1 MAKVL
6 TIVMLV
12 FVSMAGWMFGAD
24 TGSIGGITNMRD
36 FQSRFADKY
45 DKETDTYSYSSAR
58 QGLLTGMVNIGS
70 FTGCI
75 LSSPL
80 ADRIGKRTSII
91 VWTIIY
97 LIGIIIQ
104 VTAVPS
110 WVQIMVAKMW
120 TGLGIGALSVIAPGY
135 QSEVAPAAMR
145 GAIVTTYQLFITAG
159 IFIAACINMG
169 THKLQKTAQWRI
181 PMGINL
187 LWGIITLVGILFL
200 TESPRYLISVGRDEA
215 ALQIMCKNN
224 DLPLEHEVIQ
234 AEYHMIKSDCE
245 AELAGGPCT
254 WSQVFDKQIR
264 HRTLLGIAVMSLQ
277 QLTGNNYF
285 FYYGTQVFRGTGL
298 NSPFL
303 AALILDAV
311 NFGCTFGAIFV
322 LEYFGRRNPLIIGG
336 VWQSICFFI
345 YASVGD
351 KALKRPDGSS
361 NHRSGAVMIVFSC
374 LFIFCF
380 SQTWA
385 PAAYVIVGE
394 SYPIRYRSKC
404 AALATS
410 GNWTW
415 NFLISFFT
423 PFITNSIGF
432 RYGYVFAACNLT
444 GAIIIFL
451 FAHETKGLTLEEI
464 NLVYTS
470 GAKPWMP
477 RPKNIGD
484 YSRHQD
490 EALEK
495 SRGVRGESS
504 KFVEHA
510 GASKDSVD
518 SSAGSS
524 SPIAAGK
531 HEAAHIDQKDRFA

>member
-1 MAKVL
+1 MAKGL

-45 DKETDTYSYSSAR
+45 DKDTDTYSYSSAR
-58 QGLLTGMVNIGS
+58 QGLLTGMVNVGS
-70 FTGCI
+70 FSGCI

-91 VWTIIY
+91 VWTIVY

-104 VTAVPS
+104 VTTVPS
-110 WVQIMVAKMW
+110 WVQIVIAKIW

-169 THKLQKTAQWRI
+169 THKLNKTAQWRI

-187 LWGIITLVGILFL
+187 LWGLITLVGILFL
-200 TESPRYLISVGRDEA
+200 TESPRYLISVGRDEE
-215 ALQIMCKNN
+215 ALKIMCKNN

-234 AEYHMIKSDCE
+234 AEYHMIKSDCD

-254 WSQVFDKQIR
+254 WPQVFDKQIR
-264 HRTLLGIAVMSLQ
+264 HRTFLGIAVMSLQ

-322 LEYFGRRNPLIIGG
+322 LEYFGRRNPLILGG

-380 SQTWA
+380 AQTWA

-410 GNWTW
+410 GNWIW

-432 RYGYVFAACNLT
+432 RYGYVFASCNLA

-470 GAKPWMP
+470 GTQPWMP
-477 RPKNIGD
+477 RPKHIGE

-495 SRGVRGESS
+495 SRGVHGESS

-510 GASKDSVD
+510 QTSKDSVE
-518 SSAGSS
+518 SSSGS
-524 SPIAAGK
+524 SPIAGHK
-531 HEAAHIDQKDRFA
+531 HEAAHIDEQDRFC